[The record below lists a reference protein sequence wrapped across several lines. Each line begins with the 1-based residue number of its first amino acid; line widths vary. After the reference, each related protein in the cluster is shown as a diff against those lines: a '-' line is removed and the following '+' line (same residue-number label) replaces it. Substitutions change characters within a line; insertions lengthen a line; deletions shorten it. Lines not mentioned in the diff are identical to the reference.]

1 MVADHLG
8 EPSGDSHEEARDHDA
23 QHRTGEGGSA
33 MREDEA
39 SERDGAAE
47 RRGAQRRPTR
57 TRDTAHRR
65 EPEIYFS
72 ADCDCDFSAKQ
83 YPQLSKNQDRIEVVT

>member
-8 EPSGDSHEEARDHDA
+8 EPTGDSHEEARDHDA

-47 RRGAQRRPTR
+47 RRGAQHADPHAHPHAGTR
-57 TRDTAHRR
+57 HTVASPRS
-65 EPEIYFS
+65 IFFS
-72 ADCDCDFSAKQ
+72 
-83 YPQLSKNQDRIEVVT
+83 